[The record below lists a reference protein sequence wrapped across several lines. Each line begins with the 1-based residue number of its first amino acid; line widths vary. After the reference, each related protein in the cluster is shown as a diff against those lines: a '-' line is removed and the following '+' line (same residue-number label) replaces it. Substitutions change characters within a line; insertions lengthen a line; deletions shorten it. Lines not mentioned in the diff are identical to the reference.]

1 MNRRSKRILDLAR
14 DKSLADMTPSSS
26 DNSQIISDSE
36 YKLPEESEAE
46 SSWECGYRES
56 DFFLDRPIELRQELP
71 DSTYTTMQTIQPG
84 LPPEEN
90 NSVDHNYCVSL
101 RQNDNL
107 DSEVKTP
114 GKTRRV
120 RRKHQCLYCNQDVG
134 NFLRHM
140 ERNHWDEFQVQE
152 ILSLEKKSKKRI
164 KLIDKLRKEG
174 DFSTSNIVPVMA
186 NKKKLVEDY
195 IVCKFCQGYYAKNSL
210 RRHAKKCFF
219 NPDPSQRFQAQIEG
233 QTVMVGN
240 FGPNDPLKISGLINM
255 LRADE
260 TSLVAKK
267 DQLICEV
274 GRRYIKSHK
283 EKHLLVVAKRNM
295 RRLARLL
302 ISVRTLKNN
311 KTLGLAEILL
321 PKMFKILVLATRN
334 IAEYDVENRSF
345 KSPSLAL
352 QMGTLI
358 KHAVNTACSIEIQK
372 ENPRKNYIENFKELI
387 KLIDNDWAI
396 EVSSE
401 AGQNLAY
408 KKFNKPTLIHVA
420 EDIKKLDQYL
430 KNLISQAK
438 LVLAENDHNEKAYR
452 DLLEGIFCSVM
463 IFNKRWVGELQNRDG
478 FYTLFGKSEK
488 KF

>member
-56 DFFLDRPIELRQELP
+56 DFFLDSPIELRQELP

-164 KLIDKLRKEG
+164 KLIDKLRREDDVYQTAKVSKLLLLSQNSALFEKNKG
-174 DFSTSNIVPVMA
+174 KPLSEIELSDEIIDESDDNYLEDFYENVLE
-186 NKKKLVEDY
+186 N
-195 IVCKFCQGYYAKNSL
+195 Q
-210 RRHAKKCFF
+210 
-219 NPDPSQRFQAQIEG
+219 NPNQ
-233 QTVMVGN
+233 
-240 FGPNDPLKISGLINM
+240 
-255 LRADE
+255 
-260 TSLVAKK
+260 
-267 DQLICEV
+267 
-274 GRRYIKSHK
+274 
-283 EKHLLVVAKRNM
+283 
-295 RRLARLL
+295 
-302 ISVRTLKNN
+302 LKNQDQVPAF
-311 KTLGLAEILL
+311 GVADI
-321 PKMFKILVLATRN
+321 
-334 IAEYDVENRSF
+334 
-345 KSPSLAL
+345 
-352 QMGTLI
+352 
-358 KHAVNTACSIEIQK
+358 
-372 ENPRKNYIENFKELI
+372 PR
-387 KLIDNDWAI
+387 
-396 EVSSE
+396 
-401 AGQNLAY
+401 
-408 KKFNKPTLIHVA
+408 
-420 EDIKKLDQYL
+420 
-430 KNLISQAK
+430 
-438 LVLAENDHNEKAYR
+438 
-452 DLLEGIFCSVM
+452 
-463 IFNKRWVGELQNRDG
+463 
-478 FYTLFGKSEK
+478 EK
-488 KF
+488 KTETWVHVNCKAPSRF